1 MPSNQKQII
10 EQAKFKIAFEKQT
23 KTIEEQ
29 WEKQVGALKTLESS
43 NRQLSSMKTLYQKKG

>member
-10 EQAKFKIAFEKQT
+10 EQTKFKIAFEKQT

-43 NRQLSSMKTLYQKKG
+43 NKQLSSMKTLYQKKG

>member
-43 NRQLSSMKTLYQKKG
+43 NKQLSSMKTLYQKKD